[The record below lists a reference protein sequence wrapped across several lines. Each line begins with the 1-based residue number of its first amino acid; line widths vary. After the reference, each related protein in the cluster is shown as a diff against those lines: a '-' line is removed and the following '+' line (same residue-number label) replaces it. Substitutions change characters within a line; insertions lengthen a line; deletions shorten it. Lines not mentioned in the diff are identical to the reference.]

1 MNTLKHTLIIAIA
14 FVMQIQS
21 QNNSELLAHYKIY
34 YKQMQ
39 KTGDI
44 QGIVNAMTHLSILEP
59 NVKRQDTLAYIYVS
73 EGKHRQ
79 ALSLLGAEVNE
90 SDSDLETEIKAI
102 SLKSLNEPKRSI
114 EHYEVLYK
122 RSPTVLLAYE
132 LAELKIQTNDLTGAG
147 LNITYGMANST
158 TDMMKIY
165 YEMQS
170 PYQVPLM
177 AGFMYLKAI
186 AKFTENTET
195 NHDAA
200 LAILNET
207 LELAPNFNLATIA
220 VRAIQGQKQ
229 SAEAEE

>member
-1 MNTLKHTLIIAIA
+1 
-14 FVMQIQS
+14 
-21 QNNSELLAHYKIY
+21 
-34 YKQMQ
+34 
-39 KTGDI
+39 
-44 QGIVNAMTHLSILEP
+44 
-59 NVKRQDTLAYIYVS
+59 
-73 EGKHRQ
+73 
-79 ALSLLGAEVNE
+79 
-90 SDSDLETEIKAI
+90 
-102 SLKSLNEPKRSI
+102 
-114 EHYEVLYK
+114 
-122 RSPTVLLAYE
+122 
-132 LAELKIQTNDLTGAG
+132 
-147 LNITYGMANST
+147 
-158 TDMMKIY
+158 
-165 YEMQS
+165 MQS